1 MKIAFVQMNCLFGQV
16 DRNINRALEL
26 LDGVIAD
33 LYVLPELF
41 NTGYLFNDR
50 AEASGYAEICPGGKT
65 FNALD
70 EFARVRKCYLVAGF
84 VEQEGDK
91 IYNASFITGPDG
103 YIATYRKIH
112 LFNEEKLWFDAG
124 DKPFF
129 IVNVGS
135 VRVGLMICFDW
146 IFPES
151 MRTLALLGADL
162 VCHSAN
168 LVLPF
173 CQNAMLTR
181 CLENSLYTIT
191 ANRTGY
197 DDRGNNRQLVFTG
210 MSQITGPRGEQL
222 IRADRDSDCVQV
234 IDINPYQARN
244 KFLNQYNDLLA
255 DRRPDFYK
263 LVDDPL

>member
-1 MKIAFVQMNCLFGQV
+1 MKIAFVQMNCFFGQV
-16 DRNINRALEL
+16 ERNINRALKL
-26 LDGVIAD
+26 LQSEKAD

-50 AEASGYAEICPGGKT
+50 AEAAAYAEPCPGGKT
-65 FNALD
+65 FSALA
-70 EFARVRKCYLVAGF
+70 EFAGARKCFIVAGF
-84 VEQEGDK
+84 AEQNGDR
-91 IYNASFITGPDG
+91 IFNASFITGPDG

-112 LFNEEKLWFDAG
+112 LFNEEKLWFDPG

-173 CQNAMLTR
+173 CQTAMLTR
-181 CLENSLYTIT
+181 CLENSIFAIT
-191 ANRTGY
+191 ANRTGM
-197 DDRGNNRQLVFTG
+197 DDRNNGRILGFTG
-210 MSQITGPRGEQL
+210 MSQITGPRGEML
-222 IRADRDSDCVQV
+222 IRADRDSDIVQV
-234 IDINPYQARN
+234 VDINPYQARN
-244 KFLNQYNDLLA
+244 KFLNEHNDLLE
-255 DRRPDFYK
+255 DRRPEFYK
-263 LVDDPL
+263 LLR